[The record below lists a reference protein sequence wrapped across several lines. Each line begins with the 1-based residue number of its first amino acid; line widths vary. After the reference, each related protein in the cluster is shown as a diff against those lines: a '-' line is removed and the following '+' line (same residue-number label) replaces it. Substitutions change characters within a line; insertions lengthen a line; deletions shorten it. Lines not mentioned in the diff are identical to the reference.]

1 MDEEA
6 RYEERYCAYLDI
18 LGFRDLVRSLSTDPA
33 HVQSLRR
40 LLQKVHAPPGAE
52 LKPKVRVQSIS
63 DAVALSTQL
72 NAAALDAML
81 QSIAWLMLD
90 LLWEGYFVR
99 GAVVKGPLYHDDHMV
114 FGKALVDAYYYE
126 SEVAKY
132 PRVVVVREVREEIL
146 KAEMPKA
153 QPELMK
159 LLKQSEDGP
168 MFLDVLR
175 FVRDIGKKAKNPTVR
190 LTEGE
195 QHLHSRFNTI
205 GSRLQERFEQSM
217 DNPRHFEKVRWFAKY
232 WNDAIVLGRL
242 EYRKVLGAGLDA
254 AGKWGA

>member
-1 MDEEA
+1 MSEEV

-18 LGFRDLVRSLSTDPA
+18 LGFRDLVRSLSTDPT

-40 LLQKVHAPPGAE
+40 LLQKVHAPPEAE
-52 LKPKVRVQSIS
+52 LKPRVRVQSIS
-63 DAVALSTQL
+63 DAVALSTEL

-81 QSIAWLMLD
+81 QSITWLTLD

-99 GAVVKGPLYHDDHMV
+99 GAVVKGPLYHDDRIV

-132 PRVVVVREVREEIL
+132 PRVIVVREVREDIL
-146 KAEMPKA
+146 KA
-153 QPELMK
+153 QPALMK
-159 LLKQSEDGP
+159 LLKQAEDGP

-175 FVRDIGKKAKNPTVR
+175 FVRDMGTKAKNPTVR
-190 LTEGE
+190 LTEWE
-195 QHLHSRFNTI
+195 QHLHSQFNTI

-232 WNDAIVLGRL
+232 WNDAIVSARL
-242 EYRKVLGAGLDA
+242 EYRKVLGAGLDV